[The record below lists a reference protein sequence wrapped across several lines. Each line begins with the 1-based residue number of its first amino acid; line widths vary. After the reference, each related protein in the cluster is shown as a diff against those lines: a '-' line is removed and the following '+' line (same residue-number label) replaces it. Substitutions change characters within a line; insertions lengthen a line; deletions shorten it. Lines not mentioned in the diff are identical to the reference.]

1 MTTLIARIASDL
13 NIKPQQI
20 ESTLTLLS
28 EGATIPFIA
37 RYRKERTGE
46 LDEVQIEDIQNLH
59 QKLTE
64 LEKRKIAILKSI
76 EEQGKLTDELKKRI
90 ENCFST
96 TELEDIYLPYKPKRR
111 TKAEMAREK
120 GLEPLAKIVMAQHE
134 TQLHKKAKTFITK
147 EVANIDEALQGAR
160 DIIAEWISE
169 NERARSIVRNTFQ
182 KTATITSKV
191 AKDKEQEAIKYR
203 DYFENSMALS
213 RISSH
218 RLLAMRRGETEELLK
233 VTIDAD
239 NEQAIFHLE
248 RYFIKSES
256 TTADDI
262 KLAIADSYKRLLKPA
277 ITTEVAT
284 TSKEKAD
291 EEAIRVFATNLR
303 QLLLAPPLGQKRVMA
318 IDPGFRSGCKVVC
331 LDAEGNLLHNETIFP
346 HPPQNEKKQAFRK
359 ITSLISMY
367 SIEAIAIGNGTAGK
381 ETEQLFQT
389 LHLPENLQV
398 FVVNESGASIY
409 SASKIGR
416 EEFPQYDITVRGS
429 ASIGRRLID
438 PLAELVKIDPKSIG
452 VGQYQHDVNQP
463 KLKTSLDLVVESCVN
478 SVGIN
483 VNTASR
489 HLLTYVS
496 GLGPTLA
503 ENIVNYRKE
512 NGSFTNRTELLKVPR
527 MGQKAYEQAAGFLR
541 ITSNKNPLDNTGIHP
556 EAYPLVAKMA
566 KTLKCQI
573 ADLIA
578 NEEKI
583 KQIKPED
590 FISSKFGLPTINDIL
605 KELAKPGRDP
615 REKIRVFTFSS
626 EINSIE
632 DLKTGHIVPG
642 IVTNITKFGAFV
654 DLGIKT
660 NGLIHISELADG
672 FISDPLTVVQ
682 IHQQVRVR
690 VIEVDYAR
698 KRIALSLKQAKA
710 NSDKQK

>member
-1 MTTLIARIASDL
+1 MTTLIARIASEL
-13 NIKPQQI
+13 NIKPHQI

-76 EEQGKLTDELKKRI
+76 EEQGKLTEELKKRI

-134 TQLHKKAKTFITK
+134 TQLHKKANTFITK

-191 AKDKEQEAIKYR
+191 AKDKEQEALKYR

-256 TTADDI
+256 TTVDEI

-318 IDPGFRSGCKVVC
+318 IDPGFRTGCKVVC

-367 SIEAIAIGNGTAGK
+367 NIEAIAIGNGTAGK

-416 EEFPQYDITVRGS
+416 EEFPQYDITVRGA

-463 KLKTSLDLVVESCVN
+463 KLKTSLDLVVELCVN

-503 ENIVNYRKE
+503 ENVVNYRKE
-512 NGSFTNRTELLKVPR
+512 NGPFTNRTELLKVPR

-541 ITSNKNPLDNTGIHP
+541 VTSNINPLDNTGIHP
-556 EAYPLVAKMA
+556 EAYPLVTKMA
-566 KTLKCQI
+566 KALKCQI
-573 ADLIA
+573 SDLIA

-583 KQIKPED
+583 KQLKPED
-590 FISSKFGLPTINDIL
+590 FISNKFGLPTINDIL

-615 REKIRVFTFSS
+615 REKIRVFSFSS

-642 IVTNITKFGAFV
+642 LITNITKFGAFV

-698 KRIALSLKQAKA
+698 KRIALSLKQAVADYNK
-710 NSDKQK
+710 NT